1 MDNNNFEDWGR
12 KLSAL
17 LPESASQMK
26 QDIEKNIKFLVK
38 DAINRMDLVE
48 RSELEELKS
57 KQVNKLD
64 DLQQR
69 IEELEAQIK

>member
-38 DAINRMDLVE
+38 DAMNRMDLVE
-48 RSELEELKS
+48 RSELEELQS
-57 KQVNKLD
+57 KQVTVLN

>member
-1 MDNNNFEDWGR
+1 MDNNNFENWGR

-48 RSELEELKS
+48 RSELEELP
-57 KQVNKLD
+57 
-64 DLQQR
+64 
-69 IEELEAQIK
+69 IKAGY

>member
-48 RSELEELKS
+48 RSELEELQS
-57 KQVNKLD
+57 KQVTELN

>member
-17 LPESASQMK
+17 LPESASQIK

-48 RSELEELKS
+48 RSELEELQS
-57 KQVNKLD
+57 KQVTELN

>member
-1 MDNNNFEDWGR
+1 MDNNKFEDWGR

-38 DAINRMDLVE
+38 DAINRMDLVK
-48 RSELEELKS
+48 RSELEELQA
-57 KQVNKLD
+57 KQVTKLN

>member
-26 QDIEKNIKFLVK
+26 QDIEKNIKLLVK

-48 RSELEELKS
+48 RSELEELQS
-57 KQVNKLD
+57 KQVTELN

>member
-1 MDNNNFEDWGR
+1 MDNNNFENWGR

-26 QDIEKNIKFLVK
+26 EDIEKNIKFLVK

-48 RSELEELKS
+48 RSELKELQS
-57 KQVNKLD
+57 KQVTKLN

>member
-38 DAINRMDLVE
+38 DAINRMDLVK
-48 RSELEELKS
+48 RSELEELQS
-57 KQVNKLD
+57 KQVTKLN

>member
-48 RSELEELKS
+48 RSELEELQT
-57 KQVNKLD
+57 KQTTKLN

>member
-1 MDNNNFEDWGR
+1 MDNNNFENWGR

-38 DAINRMDLVE
+38 DAMNRMDLVE
-48 RSELEELKS
+48 RSELEELQS
-57 KQVNKLD
+57 KQVTKLN

>member
-1 MDNNNFEDWGR
+1 MDNNNFENWGR

-17 LPESASQMK
+17 LPESASQIK

-48 RSELEELKS
+48 RSELEELQS
-57 KQVNKLD
+57 KQVTELN

>member
-1 MDNNNFEDWGR
+1 MENNNFEDWGR

-17 LPESASQMK
+17 LPESASQIK
-26 QDIEKNIKFLVK
+26 QDIEKNIKFLIK
-38 DAINRMDLVE
+38 DAINRMDLVK
-48 RSELEELKS
+48 RSELEELQA
-57 KQVNKLD
+57 KQVTKLN

>member
-38 DAINRMDLVE
+38 DAMNRMDLVK
-48 RSELEELKS
+48 RSELEELQS
-57 KQVNKLD
+57 KQVTMLN

>member
-48 RSELEELKS
+48 RSELEKLQS
-57 KQVNKLD
+57 KQVTRLN

>member
-1 MDNNNFEDWGR
+1 MQNNNFEDWGR

-48 RSELEELKS
+48 RSELEELQS
-57 KQVNKLD
+57 KQVTELN

>member
-1 MDNNNFEDWGR
+1 MDNNNFENWGR

-38 DAINRMDLVE
+38 DAINRIDLVE
-48 RSELEELKS
+48 RSELEELQS
-57 KQVNKLD
+57 KQDTKLN

>member
-48 RSELEELKS
+48 RSELEELQS
-57 KQVNKLD
+57 KQVTELN

-69 IEELEAQIK
+69 IEKLEAQIK